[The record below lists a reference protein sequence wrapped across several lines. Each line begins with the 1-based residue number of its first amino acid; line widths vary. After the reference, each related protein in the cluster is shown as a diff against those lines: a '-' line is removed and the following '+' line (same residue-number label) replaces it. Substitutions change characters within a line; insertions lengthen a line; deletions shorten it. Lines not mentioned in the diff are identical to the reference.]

1 MTTLLIDGDIVAY
14 QAASATE
21 VATKWDDDLWTLH
34 AYESDGQALNKK
46 KLAAMLEQTGCTEV
60 KFYLTGKENF
70 RYDVLESYKGNRK
83 DTRKPMT
90 LGPLK
95 QWMIDEYKAVLREPF
110 EADDLLGIRGSDGND
125 TIIASEDKDL
135 KTIPCKFFNP
145 AHPDEGVITISEA
158 DADMYFFSQVLTG
171 DAVDNYKGCPKVGP
185 VKAQQILHKASL
197 NTTDLHQRNVSIW
210 SAILATFYKA
220 GLTEDDAITQ
230 ARCAR
235 ILRYEDLDLEGNII
249 LWTPPEW
256 NQLLQV

>member
-1 MTTLLIDGDIVAY
+1 MTTLLIDGDIVAFK
-14 QAASATE
+14 AASATE
-21 VATKWDDDLWTLH
+21 VPTKWDDDLWTLH
-34 AYESDGQALNKK
+34 AYESEGKAHINNQLK
-46 KLAAMLEQTGCTEV
+46 AMLKQTGCTDF

-95 QWMIDEYKAVLREPF
+95 QWLIDEGGAVLREPF

-210 SAILATFYKA
+210 SAIVVAFEKA
-220 GLTEDDAITQ
+220 GLTEDDALIQ

-235 ILRYEDLDLEGNII
+235 ILRHTDIDLKGNII
-249 LWTPPEW
+249 LWNPPTEA
-256 NQLLQV
+256 